1 MRLEKINIRHY
12 RSIENISIIMP
23 KNNPLILFGPNNA
36 GKSNI
41 LSAFD
46 RILGEKYPSFIST
59 EDSDYFMRDKSQYPT
74 IDINVKFD
82 SPYHVDNYNNSYSSI
97 FLTYGVD
104 GKFNEN
110 LIHD

>member
-23 KNNPLILFGPNNA
+23 KNKPLVLFGPNNA

-46 RILGEKYPSFIST
+46 RILGERYPTFIAV
-59 EDSDYFMRDKSQYPT
+59 EDSDYFMRDKNKILQ
-74 IDINVKFD
+74 
-82 SPYHVDNYNNSYSSI
+82 
-97 FLTYGVD
+97 LTLAL
-104 GKFNEN
+104 N
-110 LIHD
+110 LIPRITLITIIRIVPYP